1 MVFLLAWKWNLSEK
15 AFSSV
20 KTKTNPNFAVN
31 LLKGATIH
39 FYCQTSA
46 LIMEYTEHNWLC
58 KHMKK
63 IRSSQPVIPVLN
75 WVKHQSFPVSIV
87 KSLKSKKK
95 QLALTLFY
103 VSLEIWL
110 GNSKKLICIDQSRF
124 YIFSHLQE
132 FKNA

>member
-39 FYCQTSA
+39 FYRQTSA